1 MLLDEPTAFLDYPS
15 KARLM
20 QLLGRLAHEEG
31 KTILLS
37 THDIEMALRT
47 ADRLWLM
54 DEDSFT
60 EGTTEQMMADG
71 TIDRFTDGLMPHDM
85 MCPQR

>member
-1 MLLDEPTAFLDYPS
+1 
-15 KARLM
+15 
-20 QLLGRLAHEEG
+20 
-31 KTILLS
+31 
-37 THDIEMALRT
+37 MALRT

-71 TIDRFTDGLMPHDM
+71 TIDRFTDGLMPHDVM
-85 MCPQR
+85 YPQR